1 MKYQEMLD
9 FSRENNAYGSQFYI
23 AEELECDLRDIQEIE
38 YTPER
43 FEELCSCVWDAYLK
57 SENNNL
63 FSICRA
69 VAKLEAQHVNEGG
82 KNPLEM
88 SKWDILE
95 EAAWCE

>member
-9 FSRENNAYGSQFYI
+9 FSRKNNAYGSQFYI

-43 FEELCSCVWDAYLK
+43 FEELCSCVWEAYLK

-69 VAKLEAQHVNEGG
+69 VAKKQVIARSKATQKSAKCRKNE
-82 KNPLEM
+82 
-88 SKWDILE
+88 
-95 EAAWCE
+95 